1 MADQPQEQNS
11 QAQPQFAIQKIY
23 VKDISFETP
32 NSPEVF
38 NKEWKPQI
46 NVEIDTKGREIA
58 DDVHEIVLG
67 VTVTAKFEDTV
78 AFLVEVQQAG
88 IFVIKNFQDAEKGMM
103 IGSYCPSLLFPYVR
117 EVVSDI
123 VTKGGFPQFL
133 LQPVNFDALY
143 QQHLSRVKNQEQAT
157 DTDSDKP
164 VH

>member
-1 MADQPQEQNS
+1 MADQSQQNS
-11 QAQPQFAIQKIY
+11 PSQPQFAIQKIY

-38 NKEWKPQI
+38 NQEWKPQV
-46 NVEIDTKGREIA
+46 NVEIDTKGRSIA
-58 DDVHEIVLG
+58 DDVHEVILG
-67 VTVTAKFEDTV
+67 VTVTAKFGETV

-88 IFVIKNFQDAEKGMM
+88 IFVIKNFPEAEKGMM
-103 IGSYCPSLLFPYVR
+103 IGSYCPSMLFPYVR
-117 EVVSDI
+117 EVVSDM

-143 QQHLSRVKNQEQAT
+143 QQHLAQAKNQEQT
-157 DTDSDKP
+157 TESDDP

>member
-1 MADQPQEQNS
+1 MADQPEQQAG
-11 QAQPQFAIQKIY
+11 QAQLQFAIQKIY

-32 NSPEVF
+32 NSPDVF
-38 NKEWKPQI
+38 NQEWKPEV
-46 NVEIDTKGREIA
+46 NVEIDTKGRTVAE
-58 DDVHEIVLG
+58 DVHEIVLG
-67 VTVTAKFEDTV
+67 VTVTAKFGETV

-88 IFVIKNFQDAEKGMM
+88 IFVLKNFPENEKAAMV
-103 IGSYCPSLLFPYVR
+103 GSYCPNLLFPYAR
-117 EVVSDI
+117 EVVSDL

-157 DTDSDKP
+157 ENDNP

>member
-1 MADQPQEQNS
+1 MADEAEQQDS

-32 NSPEVF
+32 NTPEVF
-38 NKEWKPQI
+38 NREWKPEV
-46 NVEIDTKGREIA
+46 NVEIDSRGRLLT

-78 AFLVEVQQAG
+78 AFLVEAQQAG
-88 IFVIKNFQDAEKGMM
+88 IFVIKNFPEADKAAM
-103 IGSYCPSLLFPYVR
+103 IGSYCPSLLFPYIR
-117 EVVSDI
+117 EVVSEL
-123 VTKGGFPQFL
+123 VVKGGFPQFL

-143 QQHLSRVKNQEQAT
+143 QQHLSRVKNQDNAAE
-157 DTDSDKP
+157 DNEP

>member
-1 MADQPQEQNS
+1 MADQPQEENS

-38 NKEWKPQI
+38 NKEWKPQV
-46 NVEIDTKGREIA
+46 NVEIDTRGREIA

-67 VTVTAKFEDTV
+67 VTVTAKFEETV

-103 IGSYCPSLLFPYVR
+103 VGSYCPSLLFPYVR

-143 QQHLSRVKNQEQAT
+143 QQHLARVKNQEQAT
-157 DTDSDKP
+157 DTDSENP